1 MIKFDLNISR
11 LDTSQRKPEM
21 GLYKGE
27 EQY

>member
-1 MIKFDLNISR
+1 MIKFDLSISC
-11 LDTSQRKPEM
+11 LDTSHMKPVM